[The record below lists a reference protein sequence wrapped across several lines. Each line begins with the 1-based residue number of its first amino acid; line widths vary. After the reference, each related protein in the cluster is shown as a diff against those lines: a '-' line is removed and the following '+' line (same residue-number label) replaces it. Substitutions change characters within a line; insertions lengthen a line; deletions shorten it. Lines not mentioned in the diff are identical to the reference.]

1 MLPLSRNAKVV
12 VTLVI
17 SVSLGTGVLLSTEPE
32 VRQWSSP
39 PWDPRLASPP
49 RSVEIAYIAPQDD
62 PEPAGYDCVIY
73 PDREPLWRPTGQRVR
88 VGVVGTDDPRLPR
101 EQARRL
107 LAVLGGLRRI
117 GLDVLEFQLAP
128 GSDARLHPEL
138 PPQAH
143 DLCALLT
150 RKGIVR

>member
-12 VTLVI
+12 VALVT
-17 SVSLGTGVLLSTEPE
+17 SVSLGTGVLLSTEPQ

-39 PWDPRLASPP
+39 PWDPNLPSPP
-49 RSVEIAYIAPQDD
+49 RSVEIAYIAP
-62 PEPAGYDCVIY
+62 ESSLELASFDCVIY
-73 PDREPLWRPTGQRVR
+73 PDREPLWQPRGQTLR
-88 VGVVGTDDPRLPR
+88 VGVVGTGDPQVPR

-107 LAVLGGLRRI
+107 LAILGGLRRI
-117 GLDVLEFQLAP
+117 GLDVPDFQLAP
-128 GSDARLHPEL
+128 ASDARLHPEL